1 YGIILSP
8 TALVGITRTRTPL
21 LRSGACVVNS
31 IRWLRPVEAF
41 VRPEPQND
49 SNTDEGPEYIPRKK
63 AKNPMTKVG
72 YAWMI
77 GLPSGILAFI
87 LAKREVEKNRQKQL
101 RIRQRMKKSN
111 EGEYDSEP
119 CNHHPIT
126 HFESPII

>member
-1 YGIILSP
+1 MWLKPWIQGSCVRVPRFLP
-8 TALVGITRTRTPL
+8 HLRTVSW
-21 LRSGACVVNS
+21 RSGPQFTS
-31 IRWLRPVEAF
+31 

-111 EGEYDSEP
+111 EGEYDSERYGVSP
-119 CNHHPIT
+119 KT
-126 HFESPII
+126 H